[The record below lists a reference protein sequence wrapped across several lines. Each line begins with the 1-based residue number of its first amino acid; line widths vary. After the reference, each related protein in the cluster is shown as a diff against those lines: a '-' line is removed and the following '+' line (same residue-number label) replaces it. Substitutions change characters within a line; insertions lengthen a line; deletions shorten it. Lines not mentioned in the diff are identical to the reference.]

1 MRKMIFLAIFIS
13 LLLGMGSA
21 RLHAESDTR
30 IFLAKLE
37 DNFSLINTICAD
49 FVQEKE
55 LSYFDKKIRIKGVMC
70 FDKPDFFGWHVTE
83 PIVYSMVING
93 KTIRQWDEETR
104 KVQTIHVESNP
115 ALQIMIVRMR
125 EWFTGNFTG
134 FLEDYDFTIENKD
147 PVILVF
153 VPKETS
159 PVADFIEKV
168 KIIFKEDESYIRQ
181 IEINEKGGD
190 RDVLIFDDV
199 VLNEPLNPGLRNVK
213 DNI

>member
-1 MRKMIFLAIFIS
+1 MRKMISLAVLMS
-13 LLLGMGSA
+13 LLLGMGGA
-21 RLHAESDTR
+21 CLHAESDAR
-30 IFLAKLE
+30 VFLAKLE
-37 DNFSLINTICAD
+37 NKFSLINTMRAD

-70 FDKPDFFGWHVTE
+70 FEKPDFLGWHVTE

-93 KTIRQWDEETR
+93 KTIRQWDGETR
-104 KVQTIHVESNP
+104 KVQIIQVESNP

-159 PVADFIEKV
+159 SVAEFIEKV
-168 KIIFKEDESYIRQ
+168 KIIFKEDESYIHQ

-190 RDVLIFDDV
+190 SDVLIFDDV
-199 VLNEPLNPGLRNVK
+199 VLNEPLNPRLRNVK
-213 DNI
+213 VNI